1 MGAPASP
8 PDPYLFGHSDSE
20 TRRLQLQAAILDAS
34 TSRMMATAGLA
45 PGMRVLDV
53 GSGAG
58 DVALLA
64 AQIVGPTGRVVG
76 LERNPELASLAQA
89 RATAAGASTVRFECA
104 DIAAWSTAD
113 VFDALVGR
121 CVLFFLADPAAVLRD
136 LLRAVRPGG
145 TVAFQEPGNAALPP
159 AVSTRCPTLERMWSW
174 ILEVYRRKGMD
185 LHMGLRLHRVF
196 LDAGLPAP
204 TMHLDAAVGGG
215 PQWPG
220 FAYMAELV
228 RTLLPLI
235 TQLGVATEGDVDID
249 TLADRL
255 RREVGETGDAATTWS
270 FISAWS
276 AHAS

>member
-1 MGAPASP
+1 MSPPASP

-34 TSRMMATAGLA
+34 TTRMIADAGLA

-64 AQIVGPTGRVVG
+64 GQLVGPTGEVVG

-89 RATAAGASTVRFECA
+89 RATAAGASNVRFEST
-104 DIAAWSTAD
+104 DIATWTTSD
-113 VFDALVGR
+113 LFDALVGR
-121 CVLFFLADPAAVLRD
+121 CLLFFLADPAAALRS
-136 LLRAVRPGG
+136 LLGAVRPGG

-159 AVSTRCPTLERMWSW
+159 AVTARCPTLERIWSW
-174 ILEVYRRKGMD
+174 IVDVYRRKGMD

-196 LDAGLPAP
+196 LDAGLPGP
-204 TMHLDAAVGGG
+204 NMHLDAAVGGG
-215 PQWPG
+215 PDWPG
-220 FAYMAELV
+220 FDYMAELV

-235 TQLGVATEGDVDID
+235 TELGIATEADVDID
-249 TLADRL
+249 TLGDRL

-276 AHAS
+276 VRSS